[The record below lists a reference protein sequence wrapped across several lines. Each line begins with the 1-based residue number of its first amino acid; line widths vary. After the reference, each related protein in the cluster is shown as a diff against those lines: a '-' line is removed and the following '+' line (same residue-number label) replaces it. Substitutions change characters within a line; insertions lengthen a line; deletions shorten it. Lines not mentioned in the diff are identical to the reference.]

1 MEFDYFLEILIK
13 GLSLGA
19 IYGLIAI
26 GYTMVYG
33 VLGMINFSHGEVFI
47 VGAFI
52 SLISFML
59 LMQGQGFMPSPIML
73 SFSLILVM
81 LVSMALTSA
90 WSWMIERI
98 AYRPLR
104 GSFRLAPLIT
114 AIGMSI
120 IIQNFIQIQQGERSK
135 ALPDFVTGGFIIPG
149 TTVQILN
156 KQLVVFIIT
165 ALLLAIFSYIVT
177 KTSLGRAQRA
187 CAQDSKMAALC
198 IAT

>member
-1 MEFDYFLEILIK
+1 MGFDYFLEILIK

-59 LMQGQGFMPSPIML
+59 LMQGQGVMPSPIML

-81 LVSMALTSA
+81 LVSMVLTSA

-120 IIQNFIQIQQGERSK
+120 IIQNFIQIFIRSK
-135 ALPDFVTGGFIIPG
+135 
-149 TTVQILN
+149 N
-156 KQLVVFIIT
+156 
-165 ALLLAIFSYIVT
+165 
-177 KTSLGRAQRA
+177 
-187 CAQDSKMAALC
+187 
-198 IAT
+198 

>member
-1 MEFDYFLEILIK
+1 MGFDYFLEILIK

-59 LMQGQGFMPSPIML
+59 LMQGHGVMPSPVML

-81 LVSMALTSA
+81 LVSMVLTSA
-90 WSWMIERI
+90 WSWMIERV

-104 GSFRLAPLIT
+104 GSLSGGEQQMLAITRALMARPRVLLLDEPFLALAPLIVR
-114 AIGMSI
+114 
-120 IIQNFIQIQQGERSK
+120 QIFKVIRDLNRQ
-135 ALPDFVTGGFIIPG
+135 TG
-149 TTVQILN
+149 LS
-156 KQLVVFIIT
+156 VFW
-165 ALLLAIFSYIVT
+165 
-177 KTSLGRAQRA
+177 
-187 CAQDSKMAALC
+187 
-198 IAT
+198 